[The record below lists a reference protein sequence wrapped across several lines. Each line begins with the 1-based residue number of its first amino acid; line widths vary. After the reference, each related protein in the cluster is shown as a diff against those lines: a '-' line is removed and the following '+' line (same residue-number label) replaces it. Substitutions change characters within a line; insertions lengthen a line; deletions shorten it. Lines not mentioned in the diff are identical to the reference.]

1 MKQRKF
7 NLLYLLLVAVF
18 VLSSCSKSSQKNA
31 KFIPDNA
38 AVISIDVKQI
48 IEKSKIADNADAKK
62 KLQATMEEGVKNQE
76 TKNLIKKIMEDPTKA
91 GIDLTEPIFVFF
103 ADNNDKQAAVATI
116 SSKDDFLELANALQ
130 KEDGGE
136 PVKEKDGIQY
146 IQDGKTVVA
155 FDDAAFFISESYSL
169 DDVIAKFKNDDT
181 KGTMAE
187 NDDFAKLAEAKGF
200 IKALIPMAI
209 AEGVMD
215 ADAKKMLPEGAE
227 LKDLSIILN
236 LTTDKGEAKLSFE
249 TIAKSD
255 AWKNY
260 IKESTEMCGK
270 IAGDYLKYLP
280 KGAFMAYANI
290 NGKKMFEL
298 FDKKGI
304 FDQGGIKDIKD
315 EVKKVLEAIEGDFAL
330 SIGNVN
336 VDKSDVI
343 NVPDVVAYLK
353 TKDAS
358 ITDKAKEQGINPEE
372 KMDFGFKNG
381 ATYFVVGEDAAFTEA
396 KSGFDKSVINGRRV
410 YIFCD
415 IATIA
420 KVADLIS
427 ADAKDAA
434 SAASEYIKT
443 AELYDTSETAGELI
457 VKMSDA
463 EKDPIENI
471 VNLIVKQF

>member
-1 MKQRKF
+1 MKQRKC
-7 NLLYLLLVAVF
+7 NLLYMLLIAVF

-280 KGAFMAYANI
+280 KGAFMVYANI
-290 NGKKMFEL
+290 NGKKLFEL

-315 EVKKVLEAIEGDFAL
+315 EVKKVLEAIDGDFAL
-330 SIGNVN
+330 GIGNVN
-336 VDKSDVI
+336 VDKSDAM
-343 NVPDVVAYLK
+343 NMPEVVAYLK
-353 TKDAS
+353 TKDTS
-358 ITDKAKEQGINPEE
+358 ITDKVKEQGINPDED
-372 KMDFGFKNG
+372 MDFGFKNG
-381 ATYFVVGEDAAFTEA
+381 ATYFAVGENAAFTEA

-415 IATIA
+415 IASIA
-420 KVADLIS
+420 KVADLIN

-443 AELYDTSETAGELI
+443 AEFYDTSDTAGELV

-471 VNLIVKQF
+471 VNLIAKQF

>member
-1 MKQRKF
+1 MKQRKC
-7 NLLYLLLVAVF
+7 NLLYMLLVAVF

-146 IQDGKTVVA
+146 IQDGKAVVA

-270 IAGDYLKYLP
+270 ITGDYLKYLP
-280 KGAFMAYANI
+280 KGAFMMYANF
-290 NGKKMFEL
+290 NGKKLFEM

-304 FDQGGIKDIKD
+304 FDQDGVKDMND
-315 EVKKVLEAIEGDFAL
+315 QVKKVLEAIDGDFAL
-330 SIGNVN
+330 GVGNIN
-336 VDKSDVI
+336 VDKSDAM
-343 NVPDVVAYLK
+343 NMPEVVAYLK

-358 ITDKAKEQGINPEE
+358 ITDMAKEQGLNPEE

-381 ATYFVVGEDAAFTEA
+381 ATYFAVGENAAFTEA
-396 KSGFDKSVINGRRV
+396 KSGFDKSVISGRRV

-420 KVADLIS
+420 KVIGIVNN
-427 ADAKDAA
+427 DAA
-434 SAASEYIKT
+434 SAADAASEYIKT
-443 AELYDTSETAGELI
+443 AEFYDTSDTAGELV

-471 VNLIVKQF
+471 VNLIAKQF

>member
-1 MKQRKF
+1 MKQRKC
-7 NLLYLLLVAVF
+7 NLLYMLLIAVF

-146 IQDGKTVVA
+146 IQDGKAVVA

-336 VDKSDVI
+336 VDKSAVI
-343 NVPDVVAYLK
+343 NLPGVVAYLK
-353 TKDAS
+353 TKDTS
-358 ITDKAKEQGINPEE
+358 ITDKVKEQGINPDED
-372 KMDFGFKNG
+372 MDFGFKNG

-415 IATIA
+415 IASIA
-420 KVADLIS
+420 KVADLIN

-443 AELYDTSETAGELI
+443 AEFYDTSDTAGELV

-471 VNLIVKQF
+471 VNLIAKQF

>member
-7 NLLYLLLVAVF
+7 NLLYMLLIAVF

-146 IQDGKTVVA
+146 IQDGKAVVA

-270 IAGDYLKYLP
+270 ITGDYLKYLP
-280 KGAFMAYANI
+280 KGAFMMYANF
-290 NGKKMFEL
+290 NGKKLFEM

-304 FDQGGIKDIKD
+304 FDQDGVKDIKD
-315 EVKKVLEAIEGDFAL
+315 EVKKVLEAIDGDFAL
-330 SIGNVN
+330 GVGNIN
-336 VDKSDVI
+336 VDKSDAM
-343 NVPDVVAYLK
+343 NMPEVVAYLK

-358 ITDKAKEQGINPEE
+358 ITDMAKEQGLNPEE

-381 ATYFVVGEDAAFTEA
+381 ATYFAIGENAAFTEA
-396 KSGFDKSVINGRRV
+396 KSGFDKSVISGRRV

-420 KVADLIS
+420 KVIGIVNN
-427 ADAKDAA
+427 DAA
-434 SAASEYIKT
+434 SAADAASEYIKT
-443 AELYDTSETAGELI
+443 AEFYDTSDTASELV

-471 VNLIVKQF
+471 VNLIAKQF

>member
-1 MKQRKF
+1 M
-7 NLLYLLLVAVF
+7 LLIAVF

-146 IQDGKTVVA
+146 IQDGKAVVA

-336 VDKSDVI
+336 VDKSAVI
-343 NVPDVVAYLK
+343 NLPGVVAYLK
-353 TKDAS
+353 TKDTS
-358 ITDKAKEQGINPEE
+358 ITDKVKEQGINPDED
-372 KMDFGFKNG
+372 MDFGFKNG

-415 IATIA
+415 IASIA
-420 KVADLIS
+420 KVADLIN

-443 AELYDTSETAGELI
+443 AEFYDTSDTAGELV

-463 EKDPIENI
+463 EKDPIEFI

>member
-1 MKQRKF
+1 M
-7 NLLYLLLVAVF
+7 LLIAVF

-146 IQDGKTVVA
+146 IQDGKAVVA

-336 VDKSDVI
+336 VDKSAVI
-343 NVPDVVAYLK
+343 NLPGVVAYLK
-353 TKDAS
+353 TKDTS
-358 ITDKAKEQGINPEE
+358 ITDKVKEQGINPDED
-372 KMDFGFKNG
+372 MDFGFKNG

-415 IATIA
+415 IASIA
-420 KVADLIS
+420 KVADLIN

-443 AELYDTSETAGELI
+443 AEFYDTSDTAGELI

>member
-1 MKQRKF
+1 MKQRKC
-7 NLLYLLLVAVF
+7 NLLYMLLIAVF

-146 IQDGKTVVA
+146 IQDGKAVVA

-209 AEGVMD
+209 AEGIMD

-336 VDKSDVI
+336 VDKSAVI
-343 NVPDVVAYLK
+343 NLPGVVAYLK

-358 ITDKAKEQGINPEE
+358 ITDKVKEQGINPDED
-372 KMDFGFKNG
+372 MDFGFKNG

-415 IATIA
+415 IASIA
-420 KVADLIS
+420 KVADLIN

-443 AELYDTSETAGELI
+443 AEFYDTSDTAGELI

>member
-1 MKQRKF
+1 MKQRKC
-7 NLLYLLLVAVF
+7 NLLYMLLIAVF

-91 GIDLTEPIFVFF
+91 GIDLKEPIFVFF

-146 IQDGKTVVA
+146 IQDGKAVVA

-336 VDKSDVI
+336 VDKSAVI
-343 NVPDVVAYLK
+343 NVPGVVAYLK
-353 TKDAS
+353 TKDTS
-358 ITDKAKEQGINPEE
+358 ITDKVKEQGINPDED
-372 KMDFGFKNG
+372 MDFGFKNG

-415 IATIA
+415 IASIA
-420 KVADLIS
+420 KVADLIN

-443 AELYDTSETAGELI
+443 AEFYDTSDTAGELV

-463 EKDPIENI
+463 EQDPIENI
-471 VNLIVKQF
+471 VNLIAKQF

>member
-1 MKQRKF
+1 M
-7 NLLYLLLVAVF
+7 LLIAVF

-146 IQDGKTVVA
+146 IQDGKAVVA

-336 VDKSDVI
+336 VDKSAVI
-343 NVPDVVAYLK
+343 NLPGVVAYLK

-358 ITDKAKEQGINPEE
+358 ITDKVKEQGINPDED
-372 KMDFGFKNG
+372 MDFGFKNG

-415 IATIA
+415 IASIA
-420 KVADLIS
+420 KVADLIN

-443 AELYDTSETAGELI
+443 AEFYDTSDTAGELI

>member
-1 MKQRKF
+1 M
-7 NLLYLLLVAVF
+7 LLIAVF

-187 NDDFAKLAEAKGF
+187 SEDFAKLTAAQGF
-200 IKALIPMAI
+200 IKALIPMTL
-209 AEGVMD
+209 AEGQIT
-215 ADAKKMLPEGAE
+215 KNMLPEGAE
-227 LKDLSIILN
+227 LKDLSVLIDLS
-236 LTTDKGEAKLSFE
+236 TDKGEAKFGFE
-249 TIAKSD
+249 CLAKSD

-260 IKESTEMCGK
+260 IKQSADMCGK

-280 KGAFMAYANI
+280 KGAFMLYTNI
-290 NGKKMFEL
+290 NGKKLYEAMEKNGVL
-298 FDKKGI
+298 AGLGAA
-304 FDQGGIKDIKD
+304 DQQDI
-315 EVKKVLEAIEGDFAL
+315 VKKILEAIEGDFA
-330 SIGNVN
+330 IGVGEFKGNL
-336 VDKSDVI
+336 
-343 NVPDVVAYLK
+343 PDAAAYIK
-353 TKDAS
+353 TKDGS
-358 ITDKAKEQGINPEE
+358 IIDFAKENGMKPEKGI
-372 KMDFGFKNG
+372 DFGFKDG
-381 ATYFVVGEDAAFTEA
+381 ASFVAIGENNAAFTEV
-396 KSGFDKSVINGRRV
+396 KGGFDKSVVSGRRL
-410 YIFCD
+410 YLFCD
-415 IATIA
+415 I
-420 KVADLIS
+420 DLIS
-427 ADAKDAA
+427 TLTEQFSS
-434 SAASEYIKT
+434 SAASNAKMAGEHLKT
-443 AELYDTSETAGELI
+443 IEFYDTSDTSGEL
-457 VKMSDA
+457 VLKLDD
-463 EKDPIENI
+463 EGKDPVQYII
-471 VNLIVKQF
+471 DMALSQF

>member
-1 MKQRKF
+1 MKQRKC
-7 NLLYLLLVAVF
+7 NLLYMLLIAVF

-91 GIDLTEPIFVFF
+91 GIDLKEPIFVFF

-146 IQDGKTVVA
+146 IQDGKAVVA

-336 VDKSDVI
+336 VDKSAVI
-343 NVPDVVAYLK
+343 NVPGVVAYLK
-353 TKDAS
+353 TKDTS
-358 ITDKAKEQGINPEE
+358 ITDKVKEQGINPDED
-372 KMDFGFKNG
+372 MDFGFKNG

-415 IATIA
+415 IASIA
-420 KVADLIS
+420 KVADLIN

-443 AELYDTSETAGELI
+443 AEFYDTSDTAGELV

-471 VNLIVKQF
+471 VNLIAKQF

>member
-1 MKQRKF
+1 MKQRKC
-7 NLLYLLLVAVF
+7 NLLYMLLIAVF

-270 IAGDYLKYLP
+270 ITGDYLKYLP

-336 VDKSDVI
+336 VDKSAVI
-343 NVPDVVAYLK
+343 NVPGVVAYLK
-353 TKDAS
+353 TKDTS
-358 ITDKAKEQGINPEE
+358 ITDKVKEQGINPDED
-372 KMDFGFKNG
+372 MDFGFKNG

-415 IATIA
+415 IASIA
-420 KVADLIS
+420 KVADLIN

-443 AELYDTSETAGELI
+443 AELYDTSETAGELV

-471 VNLIVKQF
+471 VNLIAKQF

>member
-1 MKQRKF
+1 MKQRKC
-7 NLLYLLLVAVF
+7 NLLYMLLIAVF

-91 GIDLTEPIFVFF
+91 GIDLKEPIFVFF

-146 IQDGKTVVA
+146 IQDGKAVVA

-336 VDKSDVI
+336 VDKSTAI
-343 NVPDVVAYLK
+343 NVPGVVAYLK
-353 TKDAS
+353 TKDTS
-358 ITDKAKEQGINPEE
+358 ITDKVKEQGINPDED
-372 KMDFGFKNG
+372 MDFGFKNG

-415 IATIA
+415 IASIA
-420 KVADLIS
+420 KVADLIN

-443 AELYDTSETAGELI
+443 AEFYDTSDTAGELV

-471 VNLIVKQF
+471 VNLIAKQF